1 MMKRTIWILL
11 DDRNGSVSQAK
22 GVENA
27 LDQNL
32 FDIVEKKISYNKLAG
47 LPNFLRGRT
56 LLGLDKKSRDLFGGK
71 MPDIVLSSSRRTVPV
86 ARYIKKMSQEKAKLV
101 QLMHPGLAGMEEFS
115 LIFVP
120 EHDKG
125 KKSGE
130 NVEYIVGCAHQIT
143 EKTLEAAHEKW
154 EKEFSDLKK
163 PLTAVIVGGA
173 IKNRAFS
180 EENAANLGLLLK
192 KFHDKV
198 GGTFLL
204 TTSRRTGEQAQRVL
218 LEKIKDIPCYE
229 YLWGNKGENPYMGYL
244 SEADNIVVTG
254 DSVSM
259 CSEAVGTGKNVY
271 IFEGKDWLTPKHH
284 RFVESLYNKGFAVSF
299 DGEIKS
305 FAKSGKIFNP
315 AADIAKKISLID

>member
-1 MMKRTIWILL
+1 MKKIIWILL
-11 DDRNGSVSQAK
+11 DDRNGSVNQAK

-27 LDQNL
+27 LDKSL
-32 FDIVEKKISYNKLAG
+32 FDIVEKRISYNKLAG
-47 LPNFLRGRT
+47 LPNFLRGKT
-56 LLGLDKKSRDLFGGK
+56 LIGLDKKSRMLFGGK

-86 ARYIKKMSQEKAKLV
+86 ARYIKKMSDNKTKLV
-101 QLMHPGLAGMEEFS
+101 QLMHPGLAGMKEFS

-125 KKSGE
+125 KKGGE

-143 EKTLEAAHEKW
+143 KETLEAAHEKW
-154 EKEFSDLKK
+154 EEEFSDLQK

-204 TTSRRTGEQAQRVL
+204 TTSRRTGENAQRVL
-218 LEKIKDIPCYE
+218 LEKINDIPCYK
-229 YLWGNKGENPYMGYL
+229 YLWGDKGENPYMGFL
-244 SEADNIVVTG
+244 SEAKNIVVTG

-271 IFEGKDWLTPKHH
+271 IFEGEDWLTPKHH
-284 RFVESLYNKGFAVSF
+284 RFVESLYNRGIAVPFS
-299 DGEIKS
+299 GENKT
-305 FAKSGKIFNP
+305 FAKNGEIFNP
-315 AADIAKKISLID
+315 AAEIAKKISLIS